1 MRKILLLLP
10 SLFATAAQAEVSQ
23 SAADGFI
30 VEHRFQLAA
39 TPAQAWQ
46 ALGHPERWWPKEH
59 TWSGSP
65 KNLSLKTELGGCFCE
80 RWKDG
85 GAEHG
90 RVIMVRRNALL
101 RLDAALGPFQDMAI
115 SGVLSVALK
124 PQDGGTVATVTYR
137 VSGTAE
143 HGFDKMVAVVD
154 QVVGQQWRGFA
165 DYASSRKP

>member
-1 MRKILLLLP
+1 MRQLVPILLL
-10 SLFATAAQAEVSQ
+10 SFAAAAHAEVKQ

-30 VEHRFQLAA
+30 VEHKFQIAA

-46 ALGHPERWWPKEH
+46 ALGHPERWWPKNH

-80 RWKDG
+80 RWKDA

-90 RVIMVRRNALL
+90 RVIMVKRNELL
-101 RLDAALGPFQDMAI
+101 RLNAALGPFQDMAI
-115 SGVLSVALK
+115 SGVLSIALK
-124 PQDGGTVATVTYR
+124 AKDQGTEAIVTYR

-143 HGFDKMVAVVD
+143 HGFDKMVPVVD
-154 QVVGQQWRGFA
+154 QVVGQQFGGFA
-165 DYASSRKP
+165 AYASGAKR

>member
-1 MRKILLLLP
+1 MRKMLAVLLAM
-10 SLFATAAQAEVSQ
+10 FATTGHAEVKQ

-30 VEHRFQLAA
+30 IEHKFQIDA

-59 TWSGSP
+59 TWSGSS

-101 RLDAALGPFQDMAI
+101 RLNAALGPFQDMAI
-115 SGVLSVALK
+115 SGVLSIALAAK
-124 PQDGGTVATVTYR
+124 DGGTAATVTYR

-143 HGFDKMVAVVD
+143 HAFDKMVPVVD
-154 QVVGQQWRGFA
+154 QVIGQQFGGFA
-165 DYASSRKP
+165 EYAVKSK

>member
-1 MRKILLLLP
+1 MRRSLSILLLL
-10 SLFATAAQAEVSQ
+10 LAAHAHAEVKQ
-23 SAADGFI
+23 AAADGFI
-30 VEHRFQLAA
+30 IEHKFQIAA

-65 KNLSLKTELGGCFCE
+65 GNLSLKTELGGCFCE

-90 RVIMVRRNALL
+90 RVIMVRRNELL
-101 RLDAALGPFQDMAI
+101 RLNAALGPFQDMAI
-115 SGVLSVALK
+115 SGVLSVALASR
-124 PQDGGTVATVTYR
+124 DGGTAATITYR

-143 HGFDKMVAVVD
+143 HGFDKMVPVVD
-154 QVVGQQWRGFA
+154 QVIGQQFGGFA
-165 DYASSRKP
+165 QYAAKSR